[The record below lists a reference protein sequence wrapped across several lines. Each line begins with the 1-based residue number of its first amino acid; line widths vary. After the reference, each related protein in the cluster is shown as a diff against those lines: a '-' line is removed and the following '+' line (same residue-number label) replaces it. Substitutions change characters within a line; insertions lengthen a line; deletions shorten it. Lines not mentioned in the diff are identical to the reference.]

1 MNLRSIATRCR
12 TSGQAERWHEHSS
25 GESPLPRQ
33 QASLRSWELFADCV
47 VVGIEQILVA
57 VVGGAGFR
65 LAIEN
70 KRLEEPC
77 RVGQV
82 PARRAGVGH
91 RLNEAIFGFERF
103 AQHLAELAN
112 LLVSLCQMADRG
124 TDCRGIFWDSREGS
138 HVGWGLIRFEADRAA
153 RSNRSHRSSGNAEQ
167 IPRAAPSAQN
177 HRR

>member
-25 GESPLPRQ
+25 GETPLPRQ

-91 RLNEAIFGFERF
+91 RLDAAIFGFEGLAKR
-103 AQHLAELAN
+103 LAELPN
-112 LLVSLCQMADRG
+112 VLVSLRQAADLG
-124 TDCRGIFWDSREGS
+124 FDCRGVF
-138 HVGWGLIRFEADRAA
+138 
-153 RSNRSHRSSGNAEQ
+153 
-167 IPRAAPSAQN
+167 
-177 HRR
+177 